1 MADTPEVKAGKVVP
15 FTQEEYDAFYKE
27 EARVALEFAMA
38 FRKAGR
44 TFPLNCGDPPL
55 LNPNG
60 SLMLDENGNEMYA
73 KGQSGPPEEPD
84 E

>member
-1 MADTPEVKAGKVVP
+1 MAGKSEVKAEAGVAFDV
-15 FTQEEYDAFYKE
+15 EEYDAYCKE
-27 EARVALEFAMA
+27 EARVALEHAMA
-38 FRKAGR
+38 WRKAGH

-73 KGQSGPPEEPD
+73 KGQSGPPEDPD

>member
-1 MADTPEVKAGKVVP
+1 MADTPEVQAEQGVP
-15 FTQEEYDAFYKE
+15 FDQDEWDAYWEKE
-27 EARVALEFAMA
+27 DKRSARLDEL
-38 FRKAGR
+38 FRESGDQVQ
-44 TFPLNCGDPPL
+44 LNCGDPPL

-73 KGQSGPPEEPD
+73 KGQSGPPEDPD